1 VSRAV
6 PNRAYCK
13 ACDICNVC
21 NIVPAMTNEQFKA
34 GRLRAGLTQKQAAAA
49 LAVSQPYLS
58 QLETGHRPVT
68 PELARSA
75 ATL

>member
-1 VSRAV
+1 
-6 PNRAYCK
+6 
-13 ACDICNVC
+13 
-21 NIVPAMTNEQFKA
+21 MTNEQFKA

-75 ATL
+75 AAL